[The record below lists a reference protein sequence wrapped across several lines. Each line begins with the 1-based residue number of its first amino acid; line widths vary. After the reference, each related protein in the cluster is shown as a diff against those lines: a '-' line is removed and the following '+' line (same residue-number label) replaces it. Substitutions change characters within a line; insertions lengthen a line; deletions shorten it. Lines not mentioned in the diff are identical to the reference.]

1 MRVEQEGGI
10 AVFNFTVEG
19 NHNYF
24 ILAKEYEFGQTCVLV
39 HNAQGYVD
47 LTDFR
52 KTHILNRHKYGA
64 GKLGKTEFPQSWS
77 DQRILDAV
85 SDVATHP
92 KSIKG
97 IGRFGEDTFEGVR
110 GGILIHVDM
119 FPANSPHYGKIS
131 TAYPIYQ

>member
-1 MRVEQEGGI
+1 MRVEQNGGI

-24 ILAKEYEFGQTCVLV
+24 ILEKDFDYGQTCVLV
-39 HNAQGYVD
+39 HNARYTD

-52 KTHILNRHKYGA
+52 KDHILNRHRYGA
-64 GKLGKTEFPQSWS
+64 NKPGKTEFPQRWS
-77 DQRILDAV
+77 DERILGAV

-92 KSIKG
+92 NSIKG
-97 IGRFGEDTFEGVR
+97 VGRYGEDTFEGVR

-119 FPANSPHYGKIS
+119 YPRNSPHYGKIS
-131 TAYPIYQ
+131 TAYPVY